1 MIFPFSLNENTVA
14 LNSFL
19 EKTCGMQQ
27 VFGRR
32 IFRHAA
38 GKDFVESETI
48 KADRQCHRQSFS
60 GISMMLI
67 RRIEFIADLTRE
79 IRHFYNIVQT
89 DRADDG
95 RWIFFQKNI
104 KAHTGKLERKF

>member
-1 MIFPFSLNENTVA
+1 
-14 LNSFL
+14 
-19 EKTCGMQQ
+19 MQQ
-27 VFGRR
+27 ASGRR

-67 RRIEFIADLTRE
+67 RRIEFIADLARE

-89 DRADDG
+89 DRTDDG
-95 RWIFFQKNI
+95 RWIFFQK
-104 KAHTGKLERKF
+104 T